1 MWALKAVTDAGVS
14 SSSTTTAALEGAAD
28 EDGDGRTVSMPTL
41 DSKHDRRFKID
52 SSAF

>member
-1 MWALKAVTDAGVS
+1 MEHLAPS
-14 SSSTTTAALEGAAD
+14 PSTTTAALEAA
-28 EDGDGRTVSMPTL
+28 GDGRTVSMPTL